1 MPVNTRKVPGRRKL
15 RFDSYGDLLNDV
27 ERLASGP
34 VEQLGNWNL
43 SQVVQHLTKTMHG
56 SIDGLPLR
64 PNWLIRFF
72 GKLLLKRSFLE
83 GPMPSGF
90 QLPPSAA
97 ALLPDEQ
104 DQAQAISGLRAA
116 VDLLQRVTDRAP
128 HAILGEITLAD
139 WDRVHL
145 RHAELHLS
153 FLRPA
158 NGAAN

>member
-1 MPVNTRKVPGRRKL
+1 MPVNTRKIPGRRKL
-15 RFDSYGDLLNDV
+15 RFESYGDLLADV
-27 ERLASGP
+27 ERLAGGP

-43 SQVVQHLTKTMHG
+43 AQVAQHLGKTMHG

-64 PNWLIRFF
+64 PNWLIRVF
-72 GKLLLKRSFLE
+72 GKLLLRRSFLE
-83 GPMPSGF
+83 GPMPAGF
-90 QLPPSAA
+90 QLPASAA
-97 ALLPDEQ
+97 ALLPD
-104 DQAQAISGLRAA
+104 DKGQAAAIADLRAA
-116 VDLLQRVTDRAP
+116 IERVQTVTERVP

-158 NGAAN
+158 NGAAS